1 MFKFFSNPYLN
12 IFFRDVAAAE
22 KALGKTNTVKNEIG
36 VREKDFSECQSLAD
50 KIGDDET
57 LAQIENLLKT
67 KDQLN
72 DHLAKQE
79 TQLTIGLFFFIILK
93 IMEKSYLM

>member
-1 MFKFFSNPYLN
+1 M
-12 IFFRDVAAAE
+12 
-22 KALGKTNTVKNEIG
+22 
-36 VREKDFSECQSLAD
+36 REKDFSDCQSLAD

-57 LAQIENLLKT
+57 LAQIETLLKT

-79 TQLTIGLFFFIILK
+79 TQLTIGLFFII
-93 IMEKSYLM
+93 